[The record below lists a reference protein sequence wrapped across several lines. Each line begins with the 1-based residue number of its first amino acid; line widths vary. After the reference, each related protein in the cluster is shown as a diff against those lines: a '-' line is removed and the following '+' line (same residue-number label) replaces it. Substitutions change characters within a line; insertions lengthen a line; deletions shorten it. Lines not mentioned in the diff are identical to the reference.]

1 MSRFWIKNLG
11 KSYLRGLGDLGCE
24 IFQNM
29 ENLFDIKES
38 RDFIARYPAI
48 PPELALRIYTSR
60 LIGKDP
66 CLVLHGGG
74 NTSVKMTVKDVVGE
88 EQNVLYVKGSGVDLA
103 TIGPGGFVG
112 LDLDSLHRLKRLSG
126 LTDEEMENELQI
138 HKVLF
143 SSPNPSVEV
152 LLHAF
157 LPPRYIDHT
166 HADVMLSLT
175 NQKNGER
182 FLREALGEKVGI
194 VPYLM
199 PGFRLAGRVLERYE
213 QISGIEAIIVMHHGI
228 FTFADDART
237 SYERMIDYVS
247 RGERYIEERTRG
259 KTFGSPRSDL
269 SPPTDFTSAVARF
282 NQAVRGTC
290 AFRTGSA
297 PLRRFYVEVRNSDEL
312 VKASLLR
319 EARDLCS
326 SGVLTPD
333 HVTRTKNLWAYIE
346 GVPEDDKA
354 LQRAVKETV
363 TAYKSAY
370 DGYFSTQLK
379 AKKVEREELD
389 PYPRVFLVAGL
400 GLVTIG
406 FSRKDARIAADIA
419 EHTLRTKLLAQTMG
433 EYVPISE
440 SHIFDIEYWGLQQK
454 KLGKIIPLPLQGQV
468 AVITGGGGA
477 IGLGIADRLLAAGAA
492 VVINDIDE
500 SYLQKVH
507 STLAKTYDES
517 LIEKVVFDVTDYESV
532 EKGLKEIS
540 CRVGGIDIL
549 VPNAGI
555 AHVARVEDLDPQKF
569 DQVVNVNLKGTFHV
583 IKASIPIFRRQG
595 TGGNIVVISSKN
607 VFDPGAAFGAY
618 SASKAGVH
626 QISKIAAL
634 ELAELGVRV
643 NMVNPD
649 AIFGDLEV
657 PSKLWELV
665 GPERMKSRGLD
676 PQGLREYYRQ
686 RNLLKVQ
693 VTAEH
698 VGNAVVFFVSEASS
712 ATTGATLPVDGGIPA
727 AFPR

>member
-1 MSRFWIKNLG
+1 
-11 KSYLRGLGDLGCE
+11 
-24 IFQNM
+24 
-29 ENLFDIKES
+29 
-38 RDFIARYPAI
+38 
-48 PPELALRIYTSR
+48 
-60 LIGKDP
+60 
-66 CLVLHGGG
+66 
-74 NTSVKMTVKDVVGE
+74 
-88 EQNVLYVKGSGVDLA
+88 
-103 TIGPGGFVG
+103 
-112 LDLDSLHRLKRLSG
+112 
-126 LTDEEMENELQI
+126 
-138 HKVLF
+138 
-143 SSPNPSVEV
+143 
-152 LLHAF
+152 
-157 LPPRYIDHT
+157 
-166 HADVMLSLT
+166 
-175 NQKNGER
+175 
-182 FLREALGEKVGI
+182 
-194 VPYLM
+194 
-199 PGFRLAGRVLERYE
+199 
-213 QISGIEAIIVMHHGI
+213 
-228 FTFADDART
+228 
-237 SYERMIDYVS
+237 MIDYVS
-247 RGERYIEERTRG
+247 RAERYIEERTRR
-259 KTFGSPRSDL
+259 KTFGSPRPDL
-269 SPPTDFTSAVARF
+269 NLQKDFASAVARF
-282 NQAVRGTC
+282 NQVVRGTC
-290 AFRTGSA
+290 AFRTENG

-333 HVTRTKNLWAYIE
+333 HVTRTKNLWAYVE
-346 GVPEDDKA
+346 GLPEDDGI
-354 LQRAVKETV
+354 LQQVVRGAVSTYQ
-363 TAYKSAY
+363 AAY
-370 DGYFSTQLK
+370 DEYFSAQVK
-379 AKKVEREELD
+379 AKKVELKKLD
-389 PYPRVFLVAGL
+389 PYPRVFLVAGVGIVTL
-400 GLVTIG
+400 GFT
-406 FSRKDARIAADIA
+406 RKDARIAADIA

-433 EYVPISE
+433 EYVPIPE
-440 SHIFDIEYWGLQQK
+440 SHIFDIEYWSLQQK
-454 KLGKIIPLPLQGQV
+454 KLGQIFPLSLQGQV

-500 SYLQKVH
+500 PHLQKVH
-507 STLAKTYDES
+507 SILAKTYDES
-517 LIEKVVFDVTDYESV
+517 LIEKIVFDVTDYKSV
-532 EKGLKEIS
+532 EKGFKEIS
-540 CRVGGIDIL
+540 CRLGGIDIL

-555 AHVARVEDLDPQKF
+555 AHVARVEDLDPKKF
-569 DQVVNVNLKGTFHV
+569 DQVVKVNLNGTFHV

-649 AIFGDLEV
+649 AIFGNEEV

-698 VGNAVVFFVSEASS
+698 VGNAVVFFASEASS